1 MLALVAAGPALAP
14 AQSSEPVTVTVS
26 DWADEIWRSAQA
38 NDGGAGV
45 VYDLLREVP
54 ADHTHLGVRRM
65 REAVAQWESHTE
77 QIVAARETGRASAIE
92 EMTAALDE
100 SDFREALRAAIEL
113 QDLSDDPASVPAMA
127 EVQQAIQEALRQAH
141 QAEAD
146 GRILE
151 ALDWFRRLDLLHE
164 QERTYYDDVLRVAE
178 RVGLLAFYT
187 PQRLHD
193 LRNEF
198 AVAEGEDPLPE
209 YNSSGPDWQDKVRD
223 ITESMMYEAIGVAK
237 NKHIDGV
244 EYGDLAIG
252 GLLGIR
258 TLITTDDLTAAF
270 PGLENEADRASLLRF
285 LDANIEALK
294 EEPALG
300 RRDFRR
306 IMDALIERTSTTVAI
321 PDRVIYREF
330 GNGAMSRLDAFSGI
344 IWPDEKEMFDRN
356 LTGDFIGVG
365 IQIELDNSR
374 QLRVVAPLDGTPA
387 QRAGMKRGDLIR
399 FIAAESTVGITLNQ
413 AVDQITGDRGTDVT
427 LRVEREG
434 AEEMIDFVLTRDRIP
449 LYSAKGWK
457 RTGKGETD
465 WDYLI
470 DPINHIGYVR
480 LTNFSR
486 ETVSE
491 FDRAVATMQQ
501 DGELHGLVLD
511 LRFNPGGIFSAA
523 TGISN
528 RFVSEGKLVSVAD
541 RSRIM
546 PTWAMPF
553 RASLADLPVVVLVNA
568 GSASASEIVSGCLQ
582 DHDRAIIVGERSYG
596 KGSVQQVRPLDYGA
610 AYLKVT
616 EQQYLLPSGRSIH
629 REDGALSWGVQPD
642 ITVRMTS
649 DQLVSLL
656 EIRQE
661 ADITPVAQL
670 DPDDPERPDPQRLL
684 DEGIDPQLETAVL
697 LLQTRVLA
705 EEAGPTTMVQ
715 R

>member
-1 MLALVAAGPALAP
+1 MLALVAAGPTLAP

-38 NDGGAGV
+38 NDAGAGV

-77 QIVAARETGRASAIE
+77 QIVEARETGRATAIE
-92 EMTAALDE
+92 EMTTALAE

-127 EVQQAIQEALRQAH
+127 EVRKAIQEALVQAH
-141 QAEAD
+141 QTEAD

-151 ALDWFRRLDLLHE
+151 SLDWFRRLDLLHE

-187 PQRLHD
+187 PERLHD

-198 AVAEGEDPLPE
+198 ALAEGEDPLPE
-209 YNSSGPDWQDKVRD
+209 YNNSGPDWQDKVRD
-223 ITESMMYEAIGVAK
+223 ITESMMFEAIGVAK

-294 EEPALG
+294 EEPKLG

-399 FIAAESTVGITLNQ
+399 FIAGESTVGISLNQ
-413 AVDQITGDRGTDVT
+413 AVDQITGERGTDVT
-427 LRVEREG
+427 LSVEREG
-434 AEEMIDFVLTRDRIP
+434 KEEMIDFVLTRDRIP

-541 RSRIM
+541 RSRVM
-546 PTWAMPF
+546 PTWAIPF

-629 REDGALSWGVQPD
+629 REDGAMSWGVQPD

-649 DQLVSLL
+649 DQLISLL

-697 LLQTRVLA
+697 LLQARVLA